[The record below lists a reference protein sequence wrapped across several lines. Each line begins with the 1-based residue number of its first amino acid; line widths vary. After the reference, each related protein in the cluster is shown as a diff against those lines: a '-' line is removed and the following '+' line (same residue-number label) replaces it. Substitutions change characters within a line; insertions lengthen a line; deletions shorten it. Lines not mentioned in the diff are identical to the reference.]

1 MPRRARPG
9 RGAGGRANAPR
20 TAAHPRLGV
29 PMHTTVSLAPAER
42 PTFREMLD
50 DVLPVIGVV
59 FVAGPP
65 VIFLA
70 APWLLLV
77 LMLSGPFALVVA
89 FVVVGLVA
97 AALLATLAAI
107 VAAPFVLVRHL
118 HRRYRSA
125 PPIGVPVPQLA
136 AAPLAAGRRMIAR
149 ASLPGLAA
157 WSYAPMRTRGEE

>member
-20 TAAHPRLGV
+20 TTAHPQLGV
-29 PMHTTVSLAPAER
+29 PMHTTVSLAPTER

-107 VAAPFVLVRHL
+107 VAAPLVLLRPL

-125 PPIGVPVPQLA
+125 PGTGVPVPQLA

-157 WSYAPMRTRGEE
+157 WSYAPMRRGGDE

>member
-1 MPRRARPG
+1 
-9 RGAGGRANAPR
+9 
-20 TAAHPRLGV
+20 
-29 PMHTTVSLAPAER
+29 MHTTEPLTPMQPASVTTAWSDGAHDAPLAPSGS

-70 APWLLLV
+70 GPWLLLV

-97 AALLATLAAI
+97 GALLATLGAL
-107 VAAPFVLVRHL
+107 VVAPFVLVRRL
-118 HRRYRSA
+118 HRTYRSA
-125 PPIGVPVPQLA
+125 RATGVPVPQIVS
-136 AAPLAAGRRMIAR
+136 APLAAGRRLMAR
-149 ASLPGLAA
+149 APLRGLAA
-157 WSYAPMRTRGEE
+157 WNTADVRYAPTRARGEE

>member
-20 TAAHPRLGV
+20 TTAHPRLGV
-29 PMHTTVSLAPAER
+29 PMHTTVSLAPTER

-118 HRRYRSA
+118 HRTYRSA

>member
-1 MPRRARPG
+1 
-9 RGAGGRANAPR
+9 
-20 TAAHPRLGV
+20 
-29 PMHTTVSLAPAER
+29 MHTTVSLAPTER

-136 AAPLAAGRRMIAR
+136 AAPLAAGRRMIAH

-157 WSYAPMRTRGEE
+157 WSYAPIRTRGEE